1 MKENNNMK
9 IIRTKDYAEMS
20 GKACELMVEKLSAI
34 KDPVLGLAT
43 GSTPEGMY
51 ACLIKKNEQKEVS
64 FANVT
69 TFNLDEYIGLNGN
82 HPNSYHYFMNE
93 NFFKHID
100 ILSKNTYLPNG
111 VATDLKQE
119 CVDYEKLIQNAGGV
133 DLQILGLGTNGH
145 IAFNEP
151 GSKFAGRT
159 DIVDLAQETL
169 DANARFFDSIEEVPT
184 QAVTMGIGSIMESKE
199 IILLVSGEAKAEAL
213 ASVIHGEITEDF
225 PASILQEHTNVTIIA
240 DEAAL
245 AKVK

>member
-1 MKENNNMK
+1 MK
-9 IIRTKDYAEMS
+9 IIKTKDYAEMS
-20 GKACELMVEKLSAI
+20 QKACELIVDRLATLET
-34 KDPVLGLAT
+34 PVLGLAT
-43 GSTPEGMY
+43 GSTPEGLY
-51 ACLIKKNEQKEVS
+51 ECLIKKNDGKEVS
-64 FANVT
+64 FENVT
-69 TFNLDEYIGLNGN
+69 TFNLDEYIGLAAD

-100 ILSKNTYLPNG
+100 ISSKNTHLPNG

-119 CVDYEKLIQNAGGV
+119 CADFDQLIQKSGGI

-151 GSKFAGRT
+151 GSKFEGRT

-184 QAVTMGIGSIMESKE
+184 QAVSMGIGSIMEGKE
-199 IILLVSGEAKAEAL
+199 IVLLVSGEAKAEAL
-213 ASVIHGEITEDF
+213 ASVINGEVTEDF
-225 PASILQEHTNVTIIA
+225 PASILQKHNQVTIIA

-245 AKVK
+245 SLVK